1 MRIKTIKVYQV
12 INEFGYPAHEE
23 HLCIFRFKKNAK
35 DFILELKG
43 YCDRKFTIKQRQ
55 LINSEGQNVKYN
67 R

>member
-1 MRIKTIKVYQV
+1 MKTKTIKVFQV

-35 DFILELKG
+35 DFVLDLKG
-43 YCDRKFTIKQRQ
+43 YTDRKFTIKKRY
-55 LINSEGQNVKYN
+55 LLKE